1 MLERVIYFGQAQCN
15 ADKEDVPFWLAI
27 LIGNQHGHLFRVFP
41 QRHGC
46 TESCDSQSGG
56 GGQFVSPMNLLFVPP
71 FQCNAPLCSVF
82 THPIPKHTLFLI
94 LVSLVSSVLFPW
106 LGSRAGFFRLVD
118 DLYNTYRSAVG
129 SRQTLLVP
137 PTPPRPLPTK
147 KLISPLCVGLGRR
160 GVKYPPTP
168 CPGGRGEHFYVIN
181 KTCFTEKK
189 QTLLP
194 L

>member
-1 MLERVIYFGQAQCN
+1 MLTRKMSHSDLQ
-15 ADKEDVPFWLAI
+15 FWLGTSMVI
-27 LIGNQHGHLFRVFP
+27 CLESSLRDMDV
-41 QRHGC
+41 QRAVTHSLAGA
-46 TESCDSQSGG
+46 DSS
-56 GGQFVSPMNLLFVPP
+56 FSPMNLLFVPP